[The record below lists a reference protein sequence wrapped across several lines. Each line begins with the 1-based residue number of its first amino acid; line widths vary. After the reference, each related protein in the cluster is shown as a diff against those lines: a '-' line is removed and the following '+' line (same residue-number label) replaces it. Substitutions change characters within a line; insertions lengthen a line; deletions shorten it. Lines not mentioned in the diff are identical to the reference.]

1 MKVFVNIT
9 SRDLASFKSALKD
22 LLTGQEHTVS
32 FLEDYSGENTS
43 SSEICKKAIQQNDV
57 FIGIY
62 ARLYG
67 EMQRGEE
74 TSINEQLHRFAEKN
88 SKDMLTY
95 ALDAKADWPDKFQ
108 EDDFIKRSRMEAFQK
123 HLNSGSKATKFK
135 SNQDII
141 SHIKPRLEK
150 LSLIYDRQKHLHNW
164 SKDLTAARKLNAMK
178 GLAERYTNS
187 KLNSDTYR
195 RATALVATDFM
206 SETPLPA
213 ALADDIEKLLKG
225 DIKAEGVTATGKE
238 GGNLWQTLANNIKPV
253 LAAATVLALLLGY
266 FAGTKLAEPGPTEV
280 TAKMSDE
287 QATLWFLSSRVES
300 NLTPGTFDQGKI
312 NSAISGL
319 RLARTLPD
327 QQPVSRYLDKLIA
340 EIRSSS
346 AGAADAGTLENNKKL
361 LQALCDSLQL
371 DTFCAELTS
380 IDEKINNFA
389 ERSAASTAVQA
400 LMAKAENRELSETER
415 IASYQEL
422 LSKYPND
429 IDKNKINAQIE
440 WLNEAIKR
448 KSDEA
453 SAEAEAAEVAEAERL
468 AKLKADSIKA
478 AQEAETPVAETTEAN
493 TPPAEEPAASTE
505 QPVTENETPV
515 EEEPEEEA
523 PPRDVPENDAV
534 KGLIAQVNS
543 DTLTI
548 NTALSAWRELSSTL
562 SGDARIYA
570 DEEVGILRDKLK
582 TTANIKKS
590 DDFFLCRD
598 FNLETKEP
606 SGIGDRFNTGKIWM
620 FARIFAPRDEQVTAQ
635 WISRGRVYHTSKA
648 NITTSYGYRV
658 FFSKLFYAGNLGE
671 NEVRLFNEDGVLIAR
686 QTFDLVSEPIEVE
699 QDTLQQ
705 PAAAAPDSSGN
716 GF

>member
-22 LLTGQEHTVS
+22 LLTEQEHTVS

-43 SSEICKKAIQQNDV
+43 SSDICKKAIQQNDV

-88 SKDMLTY
+88 GKDMLTY
-95 ALDAKADWPDKFQ
+95 ALDGKADWPDKFQ

-123 HLNSGSKATKFK
+123 HLRSGSKTIAFK
-135 SNQDII
+135 SSRDVI
-141 SHIKPRLEK
+141 SHIQPRLEK

-164 SKDLTAARKLNAMK
+164 SKDLTASKKLGAMK
-178 GLAERYTNS
+178 GLAERYTNG
-187 KLNSDTYR
+187 KMNSDTYR
-195 RATALVATDFM
+195 RASALIATDFI
-206 SETPLPA
+206 SESPLPA

-225 DIKAEGVTATGKE
+225 DIKAEGITATGKE
-238 GGNLWQTLANNIKPV
+238 GSNFWQTLANNVKPV

-266 FAGTKLAEPGPTEV
+266 FVGTKMAEPETTEV
-280 TAKMSDE
+280 TAEMSDE
-287 QATLWFLSSRVES
+287 QATRWFLSSRVEN
-300 NLTPGTFDQGKI
+300 NLTPGAFDQTKM

-319 RLARTLPD
+319 RLARSLPD
-327 QQPVSRYLDKLIA
+327 QQPVSRYLNKLIA

-346 AGAADAGTLENNKKL
+346 AGAADEITLENNKKL

-371 DTFCAELTS
+371 ETFCAELAS
-380 IDEKINNFA
+380 VDEQINNFA
-389 ERSAASTAVQA
+389 ERSATSSAVQT
-400 LMAKAENRELSETER
+400 LMARAENRELAETDR

-429 IDKNKINAQIE
+429 IDKNKVNAQIE
-440 WLNEAIKR
+440 WLNEALKR

-453 SAEAEAAEVAEAERL
+453 AAEAAEAERL
-468 AKLKADSIKA
+468 AQQKADSIKA
-478 AQEAETPVAETTEAN
+478 AQEAETPVVETTEADV
-493 TPPAEEPAASTE
+493 TPADEPTETAE
-505 QPVTENETPV
+505 QPVVENEQQAA
-515 EEEPEEEA
+515 EEPEEEV
-523 PPRDVPENDAV
+523 PPRDVPDDEAV
-534 KGLIAQVNS
+534 KGLIALVNS

-548 NTALSAWRELSSTL
+548 NDALSAWRELSSTL

-570 DEEVGILRDKLK
+570 DEEVGILRDRLK
-582 TTANIKKS
+582 TTANIKKAE
-590 DDFFLCRD
+590 DFFLCRD

-620 FARIFAPRDEQVTAQ
+620 FARVFAPRDEEITAQ
-635 WISRGRVYHTSKA
+635 WISRGRLYHTSKA

-671 NEVRLFNEDGVLIAR
+671 NEVRLFNEDGILIAR
-686 QTFDLVSEPIEVE
+686 ETFDLVSEPVVTE
-699 QDTLQQ
+699 QDTLQA

-716 GF
+716 GL

>member
-22 LLTGQEHTVS
+22 LLTEQEHTVS

-43 SSEICKKAIQQNDV
+43 SSDICKKAIQQNDV

-74 TSINEQLHRFAEKN
+74 TSINEQLHHFAEKN
-88 SKDMLTY
+88 GKDMLTY
-95 ALDAKADWPDKFQ
+95 ALDAKIEWPDKFR

-123 HLNSGSKATKFK
+123 HLSSKSKATTFK
-135 SNQDII
+135 SSQDVI

-150 LSLIYDRQKHLHNW
+150 LSLIYDRQRHLNNW

-178 GLAERYTNS
+178 GLAERYTGG
-187 KLNSDTYR
+187 KMGSDTYR
-195 RATALVATDFM
+195 RASALIATDFM
-206 SETPLPA
+206 SESPLPA
-213 ALADDIEKLLKG
+213 ALADDVEKLLKG
-225 DIKAEGVTATGKE
+225 DIKAEGITATGKE
-238 GGNLWQTLANNIKPV
+238 GGDLWQTLANNIKPV
-253 LAAATVLALLLGY
+253 LAAVTVLALLLGY
-266 FAGTKLAEPGPTEV
+266 FAGTKLTEPKTTEV
-280 TAKMSDE
+280 AAEMSDE
-287 QATLWFLSSRVES
+287 QATRWFLSSRVEN
-300 NLTPGTFDQGKI
+300 NLTPGTFDQTKL

-319 RLARTLPD
+319 RLAQTLPD

-346 AGAADAGTLENNKKL
+346 AGAADAAILENNKKL

-371 DTFCAELTS
+371 ETFCSELTS

-389 ERSAASTAVQA
+389 ERSATSDAVQT
-400 LMAKAENRELSETER
+400 LMARAENRELSETER

-422 LSKYPND
+422 LSKYPDD
-429 IDKNKINAQIE
+429 IDRNKINAQIE
-440 WLNEAIKR
+440 WLNEALKR

-453 SAEAEAAEVAEAERL
+453 AAEAAKAEQL
-468 AKLKADSIKA
+468 AQQKADSIRA
-478 AQEAETPVAETTEAN
+478 AREAETPITETTETA
-493 TPPAEEPAASTE
+493 TAPADEPEETDEQPAAEDDT
-505 QPVTENETPV
+505 QV
-515 EEEPEEEA
+515 EDEPIEEA
-523 PPRDVPENDAV
+523 PPRVVPDDAAV
-534 KGLIAQVNS
+534 KGLIAKVDS

-548 NTALSAWRELSSTL
+548 NDALFAWRELSAIL
-562 SGDARIYA
+562 SGDAKAYA
-570 DEEVGILRDKLK
+570 DEEVGILRDFLK
-582 TTANIKKS
+582 TKANIKKA

-620 FARIFAPRDEQVTAQ
+620 FARVFAPRDEQITAE
-635 WISRGRVYHTSKA
+635 WISNGRLYHTSKA

-658 FFSKLFYAGNLGE
+658 FFSKLFYAGNLGK

-686 QTFDLVSEPIEVE
+686 ETFDLVSEPIITEE
-699 QDTLQQ
+699 DSLQT